1 MASRAKL
8 SENLDWDAIRA
19 AVLPAWKNTEL
30 GGGML
35 LFAIPIFGGILFLL
49 AFLLIPETPVPAL
62 IVAVAAVLATLYVR
76 GGLDR
81 LRQGKA
87 LVLSG
92 RVLEKSIHQSTDAVT
107 RRVSK
112 RYFLTLEVRQAR
124 GLSRSGLVDGAV
136 GAGKVRKL
144 TTTSEI
150 YGLVGEGQDL
160 SVIVMPHDGA
170 VYFAIP
176 PETGLVIGGS
186 VPARDG
192 G

>member
-1 MASRAKL
+1 MSNKAQPG
-8 SENLDWDAIRA
+8 EDLDWDAIRA
-19 AVLPAWKNTEL
+19 AVLPAWKNTEA

-49 AFLLIPETPVPAL
+49 AFLLIQETRIPAL

-76 GGLDR
+76 AGLNR

-92 RVLEKSIHQSTDAVT
+92 RVLEKSTHQSTDSVT
-107 RRVSK
+107 RRVSI
-112 RYFLTLEVRQAR
+112 RHFLTLEVRKAE
-124 GLSRSGLVDGAV
+124 GLSRSGLVESAL
-136 GAGKVRKL
+136 GAGEVRKL

-150 YGLVGEGQDL
+150 YGQVREGQDL
-160 SVIVMPHDGA
+160 SVVVMPHDGA
-170 VYFAIP
+170 VYFTIS

-186 VPARDG
+186 IAARDG
-192 G
+192 S